1 MEFRAIPRTQNTEM
15 FNNYF
20 YSFIDL
26 RRISRML
33 SSSGVSLR
41 MDMFFLYFGAKRPNR
56 EVFAHGFGVF
66 VHVIRLSPQGYQSFD

>member
-1 MEFRAIPRTQNTEM
+1 MEFRAIPRTQNIEM

-41 MDMFFLYFGAKRPNR
+41 MDMFFLYFGA
-56 EVFAHGFGVF
+56 E
-66 VHVIRLSPQGYQSFD
+66 

>member
-1 MEFRAIPRTQNTEM
+1 
-15 FNNYF
+15 
-20 YSFIDL
+20 
-26 RRISRML
+26 ML

-66 VHVIRLSPQGYQSFD
+66 VHVSPLPARIPILRLASFILAQRPKRPVICHLNSALLTND